1 MQAALDVEAA
11 RDAQAEELPP
21 GGRKASTGRG
31 YADERGC
38 GLERECLVDRADDR
52 EPVLGPRPPRVEDR
66 DDVVRAV
73 ADDPR
78 AVLPWCGSPE
88 KPSARISS
96 LRRLDAESGPLRGS
110 LDTAREFNTG
120 PRVAGE
126 QEVAVEVDV
135 VEEARDLRPGCD

>member
-1 MQAALDVEAA
+1 MIANPSWA
-11 RDAQAEELPP
+11 
-21 GGRKASTGRG
+21 
-31 YADERGC
+31 
-38 GLERECLVDRADDR
+38 
-52 EPVLGPRPPRVEDR
+52 PRPPRVEDR

-73 ADDPR
+73 AMTPR

-96 LRRLDAESGPLRGS
+96 LRRLDAESGPFRGS

-135 VEEARDLRPGCD
+135 VEEVAICAPAAIPSPDSTMQPSIRPSPSARAVCAMRTASRIPPTSTA